1 MTEIYNEVFSE
12 RVPNEEKRNR
22 LERIAD
28 EVQDLR
34 YVMGLEPVL
43 TLYSFMDEDGE
54 PVSDPSVGLGFIGTC
69 YVRSWRRAAG
79 KTLRA
84 LSAEHQER
92 YFCAN
97 KNLAYDI
104 AGANQWAVMEHSFR
118 LDHSEQVKDYR
129 EEK

>member
-1 MTEIYNEVFSE
+1 MKIGDETETVGIA
-12 RVPNEEKRNR
+12 EKRNI

-28 EVQDLR
+28 EVLDLR

-54 PVSDPSVGLGFIGTC
+54 PVSEFFPIHS
-69 YVRSWRRAAG
+69 
-79 KTLRA
+79 LRLTAA
-84 LSAEHQER
+84 LSVAALSVTVRDLDSVSGKSEKR
-92 YFCAN
+92 YFTGD

-104 AGANQWAVMEHSFR
+104 AGANQWAITEHSFR